1 MKKIILSLGVL
12 LLTIALYA
20 QKPFDLKT
28 GDILFQTNKA
38 RTSFVKAIENV
49 TTSLDD
55 LNFSHVGVVLVEDG
69 QVFVL
74 EATQPDVCKT
84 PLEKFLK
91 QAKSVNGN
99 PVVVVGRLK
108 PKYQKSIPRAIEIL
122 KSFLG
127 KPYDYVFLPD
137 NDKYYCSEI
146 IYLAFCV
153 LTGSRFSRRLQC
165 HLKTRRRGKP
175 VPCGRNISSAIKLR
189 SRRVFLEQAP
199 VRCLVLKR

>member
-99 PVVVVGRLK
+99 PLVVVGRLK

-122 KSFLG
+122 KSFL
-127 KPYDYVFLPD
+127 
-137 NDKYYCSEI
+137 NI
-146 IYLAFCV
+146 IVVRSSIWLFYV

>member
-1 MKKIILSLGVL
+1 MKLFGGINIDCL
-12 LLTIALYA
+12 LY
-20 QKPFDLKT
+20 
-28 GDILFQTNKA
+28 
-38 RTSFVKAIENV
+38 TS
-49 TTSLDD
+49 
-55 LNFSHVGVVLVEDG
+55 
-69 QVFVL
+69 L

-137 NDKYYCSEI
+137 NDKR
-146 IYLAFCV
+146 CV
-153 LTGSRFSRRLQC
+153 
-165 HLKTRRRGKP
+165 
-175 VPCGRNISSAIKLR
+175 
-189 SRRVFLEQAP
+189 
-199 VRCLVLKR
+199 